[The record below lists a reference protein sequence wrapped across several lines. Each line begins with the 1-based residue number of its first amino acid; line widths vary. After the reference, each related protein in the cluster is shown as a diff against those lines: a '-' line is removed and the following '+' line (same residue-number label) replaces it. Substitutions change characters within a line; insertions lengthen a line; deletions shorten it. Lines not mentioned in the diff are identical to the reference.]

1 MRSGLIICTII
12 LSISFVKCKRKGWKN
27 LKKTEAAAWMLKDS
41 SEQVIKW
48 GLCQVYDPYLGG
60 QVMPVDSQSKKTL
73 VIYRS
78 GKFSIEEEDTSIHGQ
93 WKLNQAQ
100 TEILFVSK
108 EKNGVKVRQ
117 RDPLYH
123 QISQVRKITNDTM
136 ILAWQG
142 RHGYVEELYSKDCP
156 TY

>member
-12 LSISFVKCKRKGWKN
+12 LSISFVTCKRKGWKN

-48 GLCQVYDPYLGG
+48 GLCQIYDPYLGG
-60 QVMPVDSQSKKTL
+60 QVMPVDSQSRKTL

-93 WKLNQAQ
+93 WKLNQAR

-117 RDPLYH
+117 KDPLYH
-123 QISQVRKITNDTM
+123 QISQVRKITKDTM

-142 RHGYVEELYSKDCP
+142 RHGYVEELYSKGCP